1 MEIILD
7 KFHLTIY
14 GFGAK
19 APDKNYSATAFALS
33 NKMWNV
39 VKAKGLENRGKNIW
53 VYGNSGTVFTG
64 VELIDT
70 PRVDVGLEKMTLTLD
85 KHASFMHTGPYHHLK
100 EAWEKMALEL
110 NMLGYHATSPSIEIY
125 GHWSADESKL
135 ETELI
140 MGIL

>member
-1 MEIILD
+1 MKIILD

-14 GFGAK
+14 GFGAT

-33 NKMWNV
+33 NKMWTI

-53 VYGNSGTVFTG
+53 VYGGSDTVFAG
-64 VELIDT
+64 VELIDP
-70 PRVDVGLEKMTLTLD
+70 PRAEAGLEKMTLTLD

-100 EAWEKMALEL
+100 EAWERMALEL